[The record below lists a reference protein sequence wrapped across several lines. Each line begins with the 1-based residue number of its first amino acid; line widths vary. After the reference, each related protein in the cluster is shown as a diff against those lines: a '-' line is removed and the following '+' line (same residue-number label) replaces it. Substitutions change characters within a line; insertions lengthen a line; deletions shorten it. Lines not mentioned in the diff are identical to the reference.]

1 MNTKTTLGLVLTTL
15 GIIGVIY
22 PLSVLTSTKEHN
34 FNLLVVYAVIG
45 VISVISGITMVKTT
59 QDA

>member
-1 MNTKTTLGLVLTTL
+1 MNMKTTLGLILTML

-22 PLSVLTSTKEHN
+22 PVSVLTSTKEPN
-34 FNLLVVYAVIG
+34 FSLLSVYAVIG